1 MSFSSEIKEEL
12 SRNIPRA
19 RHCQI
24 AEIAAM
30 LSFNEKKGDRFSD
43 RKCGGCKKML
53 YNSTKNI

>member
-30 LSFNEKKGDRFSD
+30 LSFIGTVRETKTAFVGFYC
-43 RKCGGCKKML
+43 RKVITAK
-53 YNSTKNI
+53 